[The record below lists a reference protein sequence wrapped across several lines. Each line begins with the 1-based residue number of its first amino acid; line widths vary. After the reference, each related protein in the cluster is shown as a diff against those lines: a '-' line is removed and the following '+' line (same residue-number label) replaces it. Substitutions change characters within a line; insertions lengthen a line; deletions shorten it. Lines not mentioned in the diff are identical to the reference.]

1 MNLLDNFLGR
11 DIRFLAK
18 ALEKIIKLPAATG
31 GTADIVSA
39 NLNSV
44 NSVLKAADAA
54 LSTRIDGVAGDSSA
68 INTVSVALAVEVSN
82 RTSAEGALSVRI
94 DTASNAVS
102 LEIGN
107 RTSAD
112 NVLSVRIDTT
122 SNAISVETSARNALS
137 VIVSNLNSAHNTLS
151 GNHVSLVSDI
161 GRISLNLSAVSTRM
175 DAISVLASN
184 AQSIAN
190 VVSAAHVSLVSDVGR
205 ISTNHV
211 SLVSDVGRI
220 SSNVQTLSVGLGGVQ
235 LARVATGNQTLS
247 STGKISGLS
256 LSVAAAGVY
265 QIEGYLMHAMSATG
279 TYGFAISTSAATFT
293 NAAYRWLGNISVVST
308 GTGTQGLQST
318 WAAAGYGNE
327 SGIGSFT
334 FSTTAGTA
342 ATNMQTELKGI
353 FVISSAGGTLQLKA
367 KGASG
372 ADLIIKA
379 GSYLKAFKL
388 A

>member
-1 MNLLDNFLGR
+1 MRLLDSFLGR

-18 ALEKIIKLPAATG
+18 ALEQYIKTPTST
-31 GTADIVSA
+31 GTADVVSA
-39 NLNSV
+39 NLASV

-54 LSTRIDGVAGDSSA
+54 LSTRIDGVAGDSAA
-68 INTVSVALAVEVSN
+68 INTVSVALVAEVSN
-82 RTSAEGALSVRI
+82 RTSAV
-94 DTASNAVS
+94 NA
-102 LEIGN
+102 EISN
-107 RTSAD
+107 RTSAG
-112 NVLSVRIDTT
+112 NALSVRIDTT
-122 SNAISVETSARNALS
+122 SNAVSVETSARTAADNALSVRVDTVSNAVSVETSARNALS
-137 VIVSNLNSAHNTLS
+137 VIVSNLTSAHN
-151 GNHVSLVSDI
+151 
-161 GRISLNLSAVSTRM
+161 A
-175 DAISVLASN
+175 
-184 AQSIAN
+184 
-190 VVSAAHVSLVSDVGR
+190 VSAAHVSLVSDVGR

-220 SSNVQTLSVGLGGVQ
+220 STNLNTISAGLGGVQ

-256 LSVAAAGVY
+256 ISVAAAGVY

-293 NAAYRWLGNISVVST
+293 NAAYKWMGNISVVST
-308 GTGTQGLQST
+308 GTGAQGLQST

-353 FVISSAGGTLQLKA
+353 IVISTAGGTLQLKA

-379 GSYLKAFKL
+379 GSYLKAFKIG
-388 A
+388 